1 MAAEPATDAAK
12 RIWQRFDSLVN
23 WERSARAAMRVDL
36 SPELDLMARMGEPHL
51 ALRTVHV
58 TGTKGKGSVCSLIE
72 AGLLQAGHRAGRYA
86 SPHIEHLSERVSL
99 MGQPISDAEML
110 RALESA
116 LDARDVAVAE
126 GSAAREAT
134 WFDVITA
141 AAFRAFVDA
150 GLEWAVIEVGLG
162 GRLDSTNVVLPEV
175 AVITNIGL
183 EHTDV
188 LGPTVE
194 HIATEKAGIIKAG
207 RPAVTTVPAQSSA
220 GRVLRERAAAVDAP
234 LVWVETS
241 LGAGLLAANTMLARA
256 ALDQLGLR
264 GFRSLKR
271 DAPLGA
277 ADLSEAAVR
286 RSRLP
291 GRLEVF
297 QVAAPQGRPPVQVVL
312 DGAHVG
318 FALTAVVEQLRQN
331 PALAGPM
338 VVLLA
343 IGADKPAADIVA
355 RLKGLATLVVC
366 TQLAGGRPSWGAAAL
381 VAWCRAQDLAAE
393 AVEEPLPGLARCL
406 GAVHEGAPGSWL
418 LVTGS
423 LHLVGAVR
431 SSVRAAAIAQDPATH
446 SEDGGRAEDDRRTG
460 NAGSGRGGREGLSA

>member
-1 MAAEPATDAAK
+1 MAAEPAPDAAK
-12 RIWQRFDSLVN
+12 RTWQRFDSLVN

-36 SPELDLMARMGEPHL
+36 SPELDLMARMGEPHRL
-51 ALRTVHV
+51 LRTVHV

-99 MGQPISDAEML
+99 MGQPIADAEML
-110 RALESA
+110 RALEAA
-116 LDARDVAVAE
+116 LDARDAAVAE
-126 GSAAREAT
+126 GSAGREAT

-188 LGPTVE
+188 LGPTVV
-194 HIATEKAGIIKAG
+194 HIAAEKAGIIKAG
-207 RPAVTTVPAQSSA
+207 RPAVTTVPAESPA
-220 GRVLRERAAAVDAP
+220 GRVLRERAAAVGVPLSWVDA
-234 LVWVETS
+234 S
-241 LGAGLLAANTMLARA
+241 QGAGLLAANTMLARA
-256 ALDQLGLR
+256 ALEQLGER
-264 GFRSLKR
+264 GFRSLAR

-277 ADLSEAAVR
+277 ADLPEAAVR

-291 GRLEVF
+291 GRLEAF
-297 QVAAPQGRPPVQVVL
+297 QVAAPGGGPPVQVVL

-366 TQLAGGRPSWGAAAL
+366 TQLSEGRPSWRAAELA
-381 VAWCRAQDLAAE
+381 AICRAQDLVAE
-393 AVEEPLPGLARCL
+393 VVEEPLEGLERCL
-406 GAVHEGAPGSWL
+406 QAVRLAAKGSWL

-431 SSVRAAAIAQDPATH
+431 SSVRAVAVT
-446 SEDGGRAEDDRRTG
+446 EE
-460 NAGSGRGGREGLSA
+460 SGPGREGLSA